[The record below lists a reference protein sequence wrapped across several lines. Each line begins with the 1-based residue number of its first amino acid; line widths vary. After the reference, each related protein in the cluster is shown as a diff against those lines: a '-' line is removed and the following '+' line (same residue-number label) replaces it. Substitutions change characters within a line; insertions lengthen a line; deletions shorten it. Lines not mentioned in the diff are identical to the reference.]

1 VARWIFRKVAD
12 GLRYLQNEMKIAHRD
27 IKPDNILYMTE
38 KGTGLLSPE
47 DPDDK
52 ETDLVK
58 IGDFTVA
65 LELTREEVR
74 VNDKLGTPAFLA
86 PEVHTQESYLVKPLD
101 VWALGITLYVY
112 LSGGSLPF
120 LCENETL
127 TAASIV
133 KDEIDFEALK
143 AEDGATKLSE
153 ECINFLKGVLHKDPS
168 RRMSIE
174 QVVIHTW
181 LLP

>member
-1 VARWIFRKVAD
+1 MARWIFRKVAD
-12 GLRYLQNEMKIAHRD
+12 GLRYLHSEMKIAHRD

-101 VWALGITLYVY
+101 VWAFGITLYAY

-127 TAASIV
+127 TAASSV
-133 KDEIDFEALK
+133 KEEIDFEALT
-143 AEDGATKLSE
+143 AEDGSTKLSG
-153 ECINFLKGVLHKDPS
+153 ECIKFLKGVMHKDPA

-174 QVVIHTW
+174 QVVAHSW

>member
-1 VARWIFRKVAD
+1 
-12 GLRYLQNEMKIAHRD
+12 MKIAHRD

-47 DPDDK
+47 EPDDK

-101 VWALGITLYVY
+101 VWALGITLFIF
-112 LSGGSLPF
+112 LSVGSLPF

-133 KDEIDFEALK
+133 RDDIDFEALT
-143 AEDGATKLSE
+143 AEDGTSKLSE
-153 ECINFLKGVLHKDPS
+153 ECIKFLKRVLHKDPAS
-168 RRMSIE
+168 RMSIE
-174 QVVIHTW
+174 QVVSHTW